1 MGKVGFVRCLAFDVV
16 VRANPLFQVKGIC
29 TLDDVSRERRRVLN
43 TTLATFTISIL
54 FYLVWN
60 YVVLEVAGIAVGLP
74 WEDSAFWN

>member
-1 MGKVGFVRCLAFDVV
+1 MGQVGLVRCLAFDVV
-16 VRANPLFQVKGIC
+16 LWANSFFQVKGIC
-29 TLDDVSRERRRVLN
+29 TLDDVSRERRRVIN

-60 YVVLEVAGIAVGLP
+60 YLVLEIAGIAVGLP